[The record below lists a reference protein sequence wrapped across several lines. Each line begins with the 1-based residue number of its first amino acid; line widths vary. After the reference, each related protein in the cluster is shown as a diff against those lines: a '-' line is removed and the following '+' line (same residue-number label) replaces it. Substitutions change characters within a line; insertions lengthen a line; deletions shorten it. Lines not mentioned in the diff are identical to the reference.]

1 MSGRPCSVCNSESL
15 QNITLDIGQGIP
27 FSELAIRY
35 GLKPSSLQRHAA
47 RHQGLH
53 RGSGNNQAGHRN
65 LRGRNIVGKKTRP
78 ETGRC
83 TACGLL
89 TAEGSESL
97 TPADITR
104 RAERVLNIS
113 EGIALKAEA
122 SEDSRLALLA
132 VDRCQR
138 SIDTLA
144 KIAGMIRQDIRV
156 EVKAASRYDSWP
168 KERLQALQ
176 TVSDALDAGDVMPD
190 ALEAFLGQVRQGP
203 KMLGPAVVEPEII
216 A

>member
-1 MSGRPCSVCNSESL
+1 MPRPCKACQHENLVGL
-15 QNITLDIGQGIP
+15 TKDIGDGVP
-27 FSELAIRY
+27 FAELEIRY
-35 GLKPSSLQRHAA
+35 GLSHSAVQRHATK
-47 RHQGLH
+47 HQKTI
-53 RGSGNNQAGHRN
+53 RGSGNNRLGGAGTSPHIRQPQ
-65 LRGRNIVGKKTRP
+65 KTRN

-89 TAEGSESL
+89 TGEGSESL

-113 EGIALKAEA
+113 ENIAARAEA

-156 EVKAASRYDSWP
+156 EVKAPSRYDSWP
-168 KERLQALQ
+168 RERLQALQ

-203 KMLGPAVVEPEII
+203 KMLGPAVVVPETI